1 MAVNANKEYSDAPEE
16 PVGLLIAPKA
26 GQELFDGAGKSYK
39 VTKDVRPGQLIE
51 EIYERLGD
59 RSKFEVV
66 VHLEDDDAPVSESNP
81 LTLHLLGDVDL
92 RTVRGVVESHE
103 KDDNFGLTVE
113 EVKLNALRDRLASGE
128 DLPVGELN
136 KLLRSMLS

>member
-16 PVGLLIAPKA
+16 PVGLLMPPKA

-66 VHLEDDDAPVSESNP
+66 AHLDDDAPVSEDNP

-103 KDDNFGLTVE
+103 KDENFGLSDE
-113 EVKLNALRDRLASGE
+113 EAKLNVLKDRLTSGE
-128 DLPVGELN
+128 DLPVKELN